1 VELRGRET
9 VNAWQAM
16 AREGRWPKVFAAL
29 MRQHYDPLYE
39 RSMHQ
44 SYKQLA
50 LTEPLVLSDAEAP
63 TLREAARRLMA

>member
-1 VELRGRET
+1 
-9 VNAWQAM
+9 
-16 AREGRWPKVFAAL
+16 VFAAL

-50 LTEPLVLSDAEAP
+50 ATEPLLLHDAEVS
-63 TLREAARRLMA
+63 TLREAARRLLA

>member
-1 VELRGRET
+1 
-9 VNAWQAM
+9 
-16 AREGRWPKVFAAL
+16 

-50 LTEPLVLSDAEAP
+50 LTEALVLRDAEDS
-63 TLREAARRLMA
+63 TLREAAHRLMA